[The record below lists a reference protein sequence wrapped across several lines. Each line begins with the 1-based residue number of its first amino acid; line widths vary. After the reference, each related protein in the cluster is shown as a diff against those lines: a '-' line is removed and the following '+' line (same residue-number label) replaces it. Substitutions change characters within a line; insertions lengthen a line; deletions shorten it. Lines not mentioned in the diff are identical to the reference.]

1 MKAFKNLFVFLDM
14 TTSKQKKK
22 KNQYSAYMFFSLENR
37 RMLNAHIH
45 IHTSVDKFL
54 LL

>member
-1 MKAFKNLFVFLDM
+1 MKAVKNLFVYLDM
-14 TTSKQKKK
+14 TTSKQKT
-22 KNQYSAYMFFSLENR
+22 NQMAYRAYMFFSLENR
-37 RMLNAHIH
+37 RMLNAHTH